1 MAEGKERKLE
11 VKTPS
16 KNEKK
21 AKSKMLIIVAGLTLA
36 LVAIGSLTLAP
47 EAKKPRPP
55 KRSEFIDLTPG
66 EDRDWRAEMTTQYKA
81 MLKANRKIEENTD
94 RSLALVEQALK
105 KIKSQNGVV
114 DKLSSR
120 LKVLE
125 ERKPVERIVVRE
137 GAGSESS
144 EIDTSELSIQ
154 DRIRMQL
161 EAEER
166 NRKPYE
172 PKPTITK
179 DEDAEQGSV
188 VPQKPNRVLPPPP
201 GMPYEKAKELGKLA
215 QPVETLTR
223 RNPKINKPLEQMIFV
238 AKEDNYR
245 DDAGSVDVE
254 TAYIENEYAGFIP
267 PGSFAKVALLS
278 GIDSGTSEY
287 TRANPQPVLMRVQ
300 DNAMLPQGR
309 YATKSCFVLGSSY
322 GDLSSERVFVQLSRI
337 TCVDKARGMMLTGS
351 ISGFITDSDSIQGLK
366 GKVIRRNGQLLGKA
380 MLSGFATGLSEVAAS
395 AGTTQVTTVGGAINT
410 ALDTDRILETGGMK
424 GIGSTMELISK
435 QYLEEAKNMFPVISI
450 NGGRVGTMVLT
461 QGSTLEWKSYTGK
474 FEKRVRPTALHRD
487 IF

>member
-1 MAEGKERKLE
+1 MAKEKERKLE

-21 AKSKMLIIVAGLTLA
+21 AKNKMLIVVAGLTIA
-36 LVAIGSLTLAP
+36 LIAIGSLTLAP
-47 EAKKPRPP
+47 EAKAPKPP

-94 RSLALVEQALK
+94 RSLRLVEQALT
-105 KIKSQNGVV
+105 KIQEQNSVV
-114 DKLSSR
+114 DKLAARVKS
-120 LKVLE
+120 LE
-125 ERKPVERIVVRE
+125 DRKPVERIVVKDNGRNGE
-137 GAGSESS
+137 A
-144 EIDTSELSIQ
+144 EIDTSELSIEE
-154 DRIRMQL
+154 RIKMQL
-161 EAEER
+161 QAEKQQ
-166 NRKPYE
+166 KP
-172 PKPTITK
+172 I
-179 DEDAEQGSV
+179 S
-188 VPQKPNRVLPPPP
+188 VPQPGVKKTAPVEQPTRALPPPP
-201 GMPYEKAKELGKLA
+201 GMPYEKAKELGMVE

-223 RNPKINKPLEQMIFV
+223 RTSAPKTPSSPMVFR
-238 AKEDNYR
+238 AKDDNYR
-245 DDAGSVDVE
+245 EDLNAVDVE

-267 PGSFAKVALLS
+267 PGSFAQVALLS
-278 GIDSGTSEY
+278 GVDSGTSEY
-287 TRANPQPVLMRVQ
+287 TRANPQPILLRVQ
-300 DNAMLPQGR
+300 DNAVLPQGN

-322 GDLSSERVFVQLSRI
+322 GDLSSERVFIQLSRI
-337 TCVDKARGMMLTGS
+337 TCVDKSRGMMLTGT
-351 ISGFITDSDSIQGLK
+351 INGFVTDADSIQGLK
-366 GKVIRRNGQLLGKA
+366 GNVIRRDGQLLGKA
-380 MLSGFATGLSEVAAS
+380 MLSGFASGLSEVAAS

-474 FEKRVRPTALHRD
+474 FEKQVRPTALHKD